1 MFIHSVCWRSGSST
15 GTMPA
20 PVSVTPILAISEN
33 VVKTAAGVRHRKR
46 HGIWLGVKIKWTLEP
61 SVLATLNAMLV
72 AENSDTTA
80 FELSLNNGTTYRN
93 AALASDPDASSYQGV
108 NVAVDVTL
116 EFEFTTRL
124 TAFPSPVH
132 LGTA

>member
-1 MFIHSVCWRSGSST
+1 MFIHSVCWRSGVTT

-20 PVSVTPILAISEN
+20 PVAVTPIMTLSEN
-33 VVKTAAGVRHRKR
+33 VVKTAAGTRHRKR

-61 SVLATLNAMLV
+61 SELASLNSMLA

-80 FELSLNNGTTYRN
+80 FELSLNGGTTYRN
-93 AALASDPDASSYQGV
+93 AALSNDPDASSYQGV

-132 LGTA
+132 LGT